1 VSAVA
6 RDQLLLLLE
15 DLLDELLVLAAQLVR
30 VPRELDLQGFNC
42 RDGIV

>member
-1 VSAVA
+1 MA

-30 VPRELDLQGFNC
+30 VPLELDLQGFNC
-42 RDGIV
+42 RNGIV

>member
-15 DLLDELLVLAAQLVR
+15 DLLDELLVLAAQLVC

-42 RDGIV
+42 RNGIV

>member
-1 VSAVA
+1 VSPVA

-15 DLLDELLVLAAQLVR
+15 DLLNELLVLAAQLVR

-42 RDGIV
+42 RNGIV